1 MLHLNGVVYRI
12 GTRTILDGAS
22 AHIPAGRRVG
32 LVGRNGA
39 GKSTLLRLIT
49 AELAPDDGELQ
60 CQRRARIAALAQEAP
75 GGETRVIEHVLAADQ
90 ERSTLLG
97 ELESDVTPAR
107 AAEIHSR
114 LGEMGAQA
122 APARAAR
129 ILSGLGFDSS
139 AQEKP
144 LSAFSGGWRMRAA
157 LAAVL
162 FAEPDLLLLDEPTN
176 YLDLE
181 GVLWLEG
188 HLRRYP
194 YTLLLVSHE
203 RDLLNR
209 AVDHILH
216 LQDGRLTLYRGG
228 YDAFERRRREQQVHD
243 QKLRQRQ
250 EAQRKHMQAFVDRFR
265 YKASK
270 ARQAQSRLRALAKLE
285 PIAAAVEEPHLA
297 FQFPAPKPLRPPLL
311 QAEDAAVGYRPG
323 EPVLTDLNL
332 RFDPDDRI
340 ALIGPNG
347 NGKTTLAR
355 LLAGRLQP
363 SAGSLRRS
371 PNMSVGFF
379 AQHLL
384 EELGPGETA
393 LSHLAPL
400 MRGRRESDIRAH
412 LGRFGLVGERA
423 QVTAAALSGGE
434 RARLALAMITTH
446 NPQLLI
452 LDEPTNHL
460 DIDAREALIH
470 ALSDFD
476 GAVLLISHDRHL
488 VELAAERLWL
498 VAEGTVRPF
507 DGDLEDYRRNLDGSP
522 ATPDAVATTRSVAE
536 TPSAAERKRSR
547 RDAAQRRATL
557 APLRQQVQASERKLQ
572 ALQAELAEIESR
584 LADPLL
590 YQQSATQA
598 ATLNRRR
605 SEVGSAIASAEAAWL
620 EAAEALEN
628 AQREQPA

>member
-12 GTRTILDGAS
+12 GTRTILDGAGV
-22 AHIPAGRRVG
+22 HIPAGRRVG

-49 AELAPDDGELQ
+49 GELTADDGDLQ

-75 GGETRVIEHVLAADQ
+75 GGDTAVVDFVLAGDR
-90 ERSTLLG
+90 ERAELLD
-97 ELESDVTPAR
+97 ELDSEPAPER
-107 AAEIHSR
+107 AAEVHAR
-114 LGEMGAQA
+114 LVEIGAQA

-129 ILSGLGFDSS
+129 ILAGLGFDAE
-139 AQEKP
+139 AQARP
-144 LSAFSGGWRMRAA
+144 LSSFSGGWRMRVA

-194 YTLLLVSHE
+194 HTLVLVSHE

-216 LQDGRLTLYRGG
+216 LQDGKLTLYRGG
-228 YDAFERRRREQQVHD
+228 YDEFERRRRERQAQD

-270 ARQAQSRLRALAKLE
+270 ARQAQSRLKALARLE

-297 FQFPAPKPLRPPLL
+297 FEFPTPRSLRPPLL
-311 QAEDAAVGYRPG
+311 TTEAAAVGYAPG
-323 EPVLTDLNL
+323 APVLQDLDL
-332 RFDPDDRI
+332 RIDPDDRI

-355 LLAGRLQP
+355 LLAGRLAAE
-363 SAGSLRRS
+363 SGDVRRAGKL
-371 PNMSVGFF
+371 NVGFF

-384 EELGPGETA
+384 EEFRPDETA
-393 LSHLAPL
+393 LSQLTPL
-400 MRGRRESDIRAH
+400 MPGKRENEVRAH

-423 QVTAAALSGGE
+423 KVTAAGLSGGE
-434 RARLALAMITTH
+434 RARLALATITADE
-446 NPQLLI
+446 PELLI

-470 ALSDFD
+470 ALSDYA
-476 GAVLLISHDRHL
+476 GAVVLISHDRHL
-488 VELAAERLWL
+488 VDLAAERLWL
-498 VAEGTVRPF
+498 VADGTVRPF
-507 DGDLEDYRRNLDGSP
+507 DGDLDDYRRGIADGGS
-522 ATPDAVATTRSVAE
+522 ATPEPVAPAAQAE
-536 TPSAAERKRSR
+536 AKGNGDRRKARQ
-547 RDAAQRRATL
+547 DAAQRREAL
-557 APLRQQVQASERKLQ
+557 SPLRQRVRAAERRLQ
-572 ALQAELAEIESR
+572 ALQSKLKEVERQLA
-584 LADPLL
+584 APDL
-590 YQQSATQA
+590 YARVPAQATD
-598 ATLNRRR
+598 LNRRR
-605 SEVGSAIASAEAAWL
+605 AEIGSAIAAAEGEWL
-620 EAAEALEN
+620 SAAEALEL
-628 AQREQPA
+628 AEADSAG